1 MNAIEWC
8 KQKIQEAQ
16 EAAVYLA
23 WENYQAWKNYQAM
36 LAVWEKR
43 FEE

>member
-1 MNAIEWC
+1 VNAIEWC

-16 EAAVYLA
+16 EAAD
-23 WENYQAWKNYQAM
+23 YQAWENYQAM